1 MEQRS
6 LRLGDLVDDYCPRE
20 RRVTD
25 HVIVALVGDS
35 IRQTRCGTCNAEH
48 EYKEARVPRKK
59 VKDGDPSDLAGGVL
73 VVPRPATSNGQATE
87 LPPAAP
93 IAATADAVPASRTD
107 APSAAGEGANDDE
120 TMPDGWLAHRPL
132 IRASLPRT
140 ENDVPPPRPI
150 PEFTMHQRQ
159 GRGFGGRGFHR
170 GFSAHGGG
178 GGRMPP
184 GRDGHEPDGNRAPG
198 GRGPGGPGGPGGG
211 GPAGPGG
218 PGGKPRHRRRHRRPR

>member
-20 RRVTD
+20 RRITN
-25 HVIVALVGDS
+25 HVIVALVGDL
-35 IRQTRCGTCNAEH
+35 IRQTRCTACEAEH
-48 EYKEARVPRKK
+48 EYKEARVIRKK
-59 VKDGDPSDLAGGVL
+59 VKEGESDMAGGVL
-73 VVPRPATSNGQATE
+73 VVPKPAASPGQAAE
-87 LPPAAP
+87 PPPAAA
-93 IAATADAVPASRTD
+93 AATADSDPASNHHNPPPAD
-107 APSAAGEGANDDE
+107 ATANDDE

-170 GFSAHGGG
+170 GFSAHGGSA
-178 GGRMPP
+178 GRTPP

-198 GRGPGGPGGPGGG
+198 GRGPGGPGGPS
-211 GPAGPGG
+211 GPSGG
-218 PGGKPRHRRRHRRPR
+218 PGGAPGGKSRHRRRHRRPR